1 MSQLFVAAVRWL
13 FRHLLSLI
21 LILAVLL
28 CGKWLH
34 VKWEEAGLA
43 TEQLNQLQS
52 ARPVIG
58 NELLKAAQEIE
69 QQLRLGVSSMPGVE
83 KLQINIAASTAA
95 KRAERDRLKRE
106 FPLAIN
112 IPVTE
117 EFRRMTVLNM
127 ELSMLAQADARASQ
141 LTTLMSDVAAGK
153 GQIDTLRRSKAQAE
167 QAAYQNKLEQW
178 QIRQAHPVASAV
190 PFSWP
195 GKRLSVLAAELP
207 GLQAQI
213 SNAQVRIDSLTFT
226 VSLTEKRLDEA
237 RAIFMRGHG
246 GIDQAIAAID
256 ARIEQKRRELG
267 DGFWPE
273 LKQQLPLAGS
283 ILLSIILLPVGLK
296 LLFYYVLAPW
306 ASRQQP
312 IRILDDGSGEPGNV
326 RPVARI
332 AAAGVSLTLVIEP
345 EQELLV
351 HSDFLQSTS
360 ANSTKSTAWV
370 LDPAYLFTSLAA
382 GMYALTRI
390 LPYQS
395 EPTTISSS
403 ADAAVEVASIELQEG
418 AAIVFHPRYLVGVVQ
433 KRDQPLRIASH
444 WRPGHLQSWLTLQ
457 LRYLVF
463 HGPATLIVKGCR
475 GVALEP
481 AGSGRLINQAA
492 TLGFSVDVAYSVTR
506 CETFISYWRG
516 QEELFNDKFAGDS
529 GIYIYEEMPS
539 HHRKSGITGRGLEG
553 LADSMLKIFGV

>member
-1 MSQLFVAAVRWL
+1 MSQFFVAAVRWL

-21 LILAVLL
+21 LILAILL

-34 VKWEEAGLA
+34 LKWEEAGLA
-43 TEQLNQLQS
+43 AEQLNQLQS

-58 NELLKAAQEIE
+58 NELLKAARAIE
-69 QQLRLGVSSMPGVE
+69 QQLRLDVSSASGLE
-83 KLQINIAASTAA
+83 KLQGTIAASMAA
-95 KRAERDRLKRE
+95 KRTERERLKHD
-106 FPLAIN
+106 FALAVN

-117 EFRRMTVLNM
+117 EFRRVTVLDM
-127 ELSMLAQADARASQ
+127 ELSMLAHADARAAQ
-141 LTTLMSDVAAGK
+141 LTTLTSDVAAGK
-153 GQIDTLRRSKAQAE
+153 NQIDTLRRNKAWAE
-167 QAAYQNKLEQW
+167 KEVHENELEQW
-178 QIRQAHPVASAV
+178 QIRQDHPVASGV

-195 GKRLSVLAAELP
+195 GKRLSLLAAELP
-207 GLQAQI
+207 GWQARI
-213 SNAQVRIDSLTFT
+213 SSTQVRIDSLAFT
-226 VSLTEKRLDEA
+226 VSLTEKRLEEA
-237 RAIFMRGHG
+237 RASFMRDHG
-246 GIDQAIAAID
+246 GVDQAIAAID
-256 ARIEQKRRELG
+256 ARIEQKSRELG

-273 LKQQLPLAGS
+273 LKQQLPLAGG
-283 ILLSIILLPVGLK
+283 ILLSIILLPIAIK

-312 IRILDDGSGEPGNV
+312 IRILDDAPGQQGNACHA
-326 RPVARI
+326 ARI
-332 AAAGVSLTLVIEP
+332 AAAGVSLAVELEP
-345 EQELLV
+345 DQELLL

-360 ANSTKSTAWV
+360 ASSTKSTAWV

-395 EPTTISSS
+395 EPTTVSSS
-403 ADAAVEVASIELQEG
+403 ADAAVEVASIELQDG

-433 KRDQPLRIASH
+433 KRGQPLRITSH

-475 GVALEP
+475 GVSLEQ

-492 TLGFSVDVAYSVTR
+492 TLGFSVDVEYSVTR

-516 QEELFNDKFAGDS
+516 QEELFNDKFAGES

-539 HHRKSGITGRGLEG
+539 HNRKSGITGRGLEG
-553 LADSMLKIFGV
+553 LADSVLKIFGI